1 MISVKG
7 YAVHDAKDTLKPF
20 SFTRRAPKPKDI
32 VIKIHFCGICHS
44 DIHQA
49 RNEWGSSTYPM
60 VPGHEIAGVVES
72 VGAKVKKFKVG
83 DHAGVGCFVDSCR
96 KCKSCREGLENYCE
110 GQGTWT
116 YNGVEQDK
124 VTRTQ
129 GGYSTHIVV
138 DENYALKISKKL
150 PLDKVAP
157 LLCAGIT
164 TYSPLKYYGVKR
176 GMKIAVVGMGGLGHM
191 AVKLASSMGA
201 IVTVISTSRSK
212 EKDARRFGAKGFVL
226 STDKAEMEYLV
237 GRFDF
242 VLDTV
247 SAEHDMNAL
256 LSLLKR
262 DATMIIVGVPQKPAS
277 IQPFSLIIKRR
288 KLAGSVIGGIR
299 ETQQMLDYCTQKGLT
314 ADVEVIPMNKVNEA
328 YERILKGDV
337 RYRFVIDTSTI

>member
-7 YAVHDAKDTLKPF
+7 YAVHHAKDTLKPF
-20 SFTRRAPKPKDI
+20 SFERRSPKPKDI

-49 RNEWGSSTYPM
+49 RNEWGGSKYPM
-60 VPGHEIAGVVES
+60 VPGHEIVGTVES

-83 DHAGVGCFVDSCR
+83 DYAGVGCFTDSCR
-96 KCKSCREGLENYCE
+96 KCASCKEGLENYCE

-124 VTRTQ
+124 ITPTF

-138 DENYALKISKKL
+138 EESYALKISKKL
-150 PLDKVAP
+150 PLEKVAP

-191 AVKLASSMGA
+191 AVKLAASMGA
-201 IVTVISTSRSK
+201 IVTVISTNRSK
-212 EKDARRFGAKGFVL
+212 EKDARKFGAKGFVL
-226 STDKAEMEYLV
+226 STDKGEMEFLA

-242 VLDTV
+242 ILDTV
-247 SAEHDMNAL
+247 SATHDMDLL

-262 DATMIIVGVPQKPAS
+262 DGTMVIVGVPDKPATVH
-277 IQPFSLIIKRR
+277 PFSLIIKRK

-299 ETQQMLDYCTQKGLT
+299 ETQEMLNYCARKNITS
-314 ADVEVIPMNKVNEA
+314 DVEVIPVQKVNEA

-337 RYRFVIDTSTI
+337 RYRFVIDTYSI